1 METAIKPVDDVCN
14 SISKMQT
21 QFGQALPP
29 QIPVERFMRVAMTAI
44 RTSPSLAECERA
56 SLFNAFIQAA
66 QDGLLPDGREGAIV
80 PFSGKAK
87 WMPMVGGLCKKARNS
102 GEIKM
107 IDAQVV
113 CAADKYRSW
122 TDEHGPHFLHEKA
135 IGDRGEDIL
144 TYAYALTHDGGLYFE
159 EVDEKQMDA
168 VKAVAKTKNVWDGP
182 FKQEMKRKTAL
193 RRLAKYRLPS
203 NTDLD
208 DLVRRDDDMYDLEK
222 EKPMRDTNQ
231 KTRLETLIEAKAEPV
246 VQVAQE
252 APTGADGVMMDYKV
266 AIDEADSEDN
276 VKRLLGEAKP
286 KVGDENFKM
295 LEAHGNLKV
304 KKLKGVK

>member
-1 METAIKPVDDVCN
+1 METAIKPVDEVCG
-14 SISKMQT
+14 SIQKMGT
-21 QFGQALPP
+21 QFAQALPP
-29 QIPVERFMRVAMTAI
+29 QIPVERFVRVAMTAI
-44 RTSPSLAECERA
+44 RTSPSLVECSRP

-80 PFSGKAK
+80 PFKGNAK

-113 CAADKYRSW
+113 CQNDKYRSW
-122 TDEHGPHFLHEKA
+122 TDEHGPHFIHEKA
-135 IGDRGEDIL
+135 ISDRGEDIL
-144 TYAYALTHDGGLYFE
+144 TYAYAITHDGGLYFE

-168 VKAVAKTKNVWDGP
+168 VKAVSKTDTVWGGP

-208 DLVRRDDDMYDLEK
+208 DIVRRDDDMYDLEK

-231 KTRLETLIEAKAEPV
+231 KSRLETLIETKAEPV
-246 VQVAQE
+246 VQE
-252 APTGADGVMMDYKV
+252 APTGADGAMMDYK
-266 AIDEADSEDN
+266 AGIDEADSEDN
-276 VKRLLGEAKP
+276 IKRLLSEAKP
-286 KVGDENFKM
+286 KVGDENFKL
-295 LEAHGNLKV
+295 LEAHANLKV
-304 KKLKGVK
+304 RKLKGGK

>member
-1 METAIKPVDDVCN
+1 
-14 SISKMQT
+14 
-21 QFGQALPP
+21 
-29 QIPVERFMRVAMTAI
+29 
-44 RTSPSLAECERA
+44 
-56 SLFNAFIQAA
+56 
-66 QDGLLPDGREGAIV
+66 
-80 PFSGKAK
+80 
-87 WMPMVGGLCKKARNS
+87 
-102 GEIKM
+102 
-107 IDAQVV
+107 
-113 CAADKYRSW
+113 
-122 TDEHGPHFLHEKA
+122 
-135 IGDRGEDIL
+135 
-144 TYAYALTHDGGLYFE
+144 
-159 EVDEKQMDA
+159 MDA

-231 KTRLETLIEAKAEPV
+231 KTRLETLIEANAGPV

-252 APTGADGVMMDYKV
+252 APTGADGAMMDYKV

-295 LEAHGNLKV
+295 LEAHGNLKI